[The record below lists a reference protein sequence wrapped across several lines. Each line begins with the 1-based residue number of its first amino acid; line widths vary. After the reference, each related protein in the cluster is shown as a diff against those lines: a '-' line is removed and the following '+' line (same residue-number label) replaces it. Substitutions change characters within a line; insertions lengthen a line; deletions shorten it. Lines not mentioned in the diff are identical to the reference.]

1 MVVSEELEAAAR
13 AGALACVQ
21 VDMPV
26 PEKEIDVEKEL
37 QRLEKQ
43 LNQVGPLDLLQDS
56 YDSYDRV

>member
-13 AGALACVQ
+13 PGGLAFVQ